1 MKKLLSAA
9 AVAVALLLAL
19 AGCVNLA
26 NVSPGTQ
33 TAKTTAAIAETTMPA
48 ESPVPTEFI
57 EATAAPEDSTTDNGL
72 QGNVFTAASGRFSV
86 EFPQGWTT
94 NDSSSSGVDM
104 VQSQLND
111 GVGAFVQAIPMPGVA
126 EADYQAVF
134 DQAMNAIAQ
143 GVEVTDSGTETF
155 HGQTGY
161 YYEFN
166 GTTSGT
172 SIHCAICFFVK
183 DGVLYDVIFVSPQD
197 QFDTYSDAFGQIFNS
212 FQFLG

>member
-1 MKKLLSAA
+1 MNMKKLFSAA

-26 NVSPGTQ
+26 NVSPGAQ

-48 ESPVPTEFI
+48 ESLAPTE
-57 EATAAPEDSTTDNGL
+57 ETTPDNGL
-72 QGNVFTAASGRFSV
+72 KNGGAFTAASGRFSV
-86 EFPQGWTT
+86 VFPQGWTT
-94 NDSSSSGVDM
+94 TDNSSSAMDM
-104 VQSQLND
+104 VQSQYND
-111 GVGAFVQAIPMPGVA
+111 NVGAIVQAVPMPGVA

-143 GVEVTDSGTETF
+143 GVDVTDSGTQTF

-166 GTTSGT
+166 GTASGT

-183 DGVLYDVIFVSPQD
+183 DGVLYDVIFVTPQD
-197 QFDTYSDAFGQIFNS
+197 QFETYQGDFGDIFNS